1 MSDSVRP
8 HGLQPIRL
16 LRPWD
21 FPGKSTGVGCHCL
34 LQYSSLEISKWTLLL
49 LPTIPGNYGDSG
61 LTLGSGWINYA
72 ETLHFQSFLNRTVN
86 KESRIYIFKCY
97 HRGSSNSPKRHM
109 TDLQLSP
116 QPWHDPTR
124 AGLSVECHSSF
135 GLDKLCIAVGCLSAA
150 LVTTRCHQHFPSHN
164 NQNCLQTLPN
174 LPAGGDRG

>member
-1 MSDSVRP
+1 MSQ
-8 HGLQPIRL
+8 H
-16 LRPWD
+16 
-21 FPGKSTGVGCHCL
+21 
-34 LQYSSLEISKWTLLL
+34 
-49 LPTIPGNYGDSG
+49 PTIKT
-61 LTLGSGWINYA
+61 LTLTQTQENQDNKSVQVRFYCWINYA

-174 LPAGGDRG
+174 LPGGGDRG